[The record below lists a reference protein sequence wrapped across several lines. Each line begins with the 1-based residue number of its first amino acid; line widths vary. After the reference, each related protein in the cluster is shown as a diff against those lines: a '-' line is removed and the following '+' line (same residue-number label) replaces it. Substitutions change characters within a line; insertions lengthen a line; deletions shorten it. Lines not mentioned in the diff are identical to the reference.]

1 MVQIKGIIGNEPG
14 EVSLLSLV
22 EQVQK
27 EQGDTIHVLID
38 SVGGDIEVG
47 FAMYDYLLS
56 LGKVVITES
65 VNCCASAATLPF
77 IAGSK
82 RIAGCP
88 IMIHNPYLVGV
99 SGDGEMLRSAA
110 EFVEQAEKKAEKIYS
125 ERTSIDATVLSEL
138 MKSDTYMSPSQAVSL
153 GFATEAKQVVLAKLT
168 NPNNNKKETKM
179 SKPEKGLGQ
188 MLKELLT
195 GKPKV
200 SAAAVAI
207 AYAMELQT
215 ADGSTLTIDR
225 EEGAPQV
232 GDNASPD
239 GTFTMPD
246 GSVVVVLDGVITE
259 ITNVENAEEA
269 EITEEDVNEVVTT
282 IEELVEERD
291 KLLEEVEEQKKELV
305 QARKVM
311 NAIKMAGG
319 YDKVFGQFKTSY
331 KPQARS
337 GQRDNKQEV
346 QSNALKDK
354 VNELKAKGGK

>member
-1 MVQIKGIIGNEPG
+1 MVQIKGIIGNELG

-38 SVGGDIEVG
+38 SVGGDIDVG

-56 LGKVVITES
+56 LDKVVITES

-125 ERTSIDATVLSEL
+125 ERTSIDTTVLSEL

-179 SKPEKGLGQ
+179 SKPEKGLGK
-188 MLKELLT
+188 MLKVLLT
-195 GKPKV
+195 GKPK
-200 SAAAVAI
+200 AKAEAVV
-207 AYAMELQT
+207 YNMELQT

-232 GDNASPD
+232 GDKASPD

-246 GSVVVVLDGVITE
+246 GSAVVVLDGVITE
-259 ITNVENAEEA
+259 ITNVENTEEA

-319 YDKVFGQFKTSY
+319 HDKVFGQFKTSY
-331 KPQARS
+331 KPLARS

-354 VNELKAKGGK
+354 INELKAKGGK